1 MSALFGHGS
10 RQHRRVGVH
19 AILLE
24 HHMIALQHGES
35 DCRVLAGPEVYL
47 PPDSRTW
54 CASQVGNASQQ
65 RRIQCH
71 R

>member
-10 RQHRRVGVH
+10 RQHRRAGVH

-35 DCRVLAGPEVYL
+35 DCRFLAGPEV
-47 PPDSRTW
+47 
-54 CASQVGNASQQ
+54 
-65 RRIQCH
+65 
-71 R
+71 